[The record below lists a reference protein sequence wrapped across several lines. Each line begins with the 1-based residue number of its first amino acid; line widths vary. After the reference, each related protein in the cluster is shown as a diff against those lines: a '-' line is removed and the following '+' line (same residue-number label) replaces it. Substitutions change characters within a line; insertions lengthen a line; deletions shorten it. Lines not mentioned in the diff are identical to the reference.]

1 LRIEDLKNRLF
12 PTANP
17 QSSILSPQS
26 VVLLLLLLAAVP
38 TFAQISF
45 PGANQPGK
53 VTIEGSIQKRSGD
66 EVEGTIVATVEN
78 GWHINSNVPTEEFAI
93 PTELSVAAASG
104 ELIEAKYPPHA
115 MKAFEFTG
123 GKQLAVFDGTF
134 AIPFRAKL
142 RPGAPLVQAKLHYQA
157 CSDTVCLPPNDAFA
171 DLDAAKITAAPAVAT
186 STAVTTSAAPAG
198 GTNFTPMSEA
208 PKNAKKSALL
218 STDIGGTLASRGLPL
233 TLFAIFILGLAL
245 NLTPC
250 VYPLIPITLGYFGSQ
265 SGSSTGR
272 RFALSSLY
280 VLGIAI
286 TYSAL
291 GVFSALS
298 GKLFGA
304 WLQHPAV
311 LGFFAL
317 LMLVMAS
324 SMFGAF
330 EMQAPQFIT
339 RRSGGQAG
347 LAGALTM
354 GLVIGIVAAPCVGPF
369 VISLIAL
376 VSSLQSP
383 FLGFLM
389 FFVLAIGLG
398 LPYLFLGIFASA
410 ASSIPRSGEWM
421 LQVKKAMGFI
431 LIAMAFYFLRPLTG
445 DLVFQYGVAASLLTG
460 AVFLFI
466 SRSPGAKVWRLGLAA
481 LLLVAGVAFAIPRKH
496 ATAVTW
502 EKYDAKTLAAAKAA
516 GKPVVIDFYA
526 DWCLPCKELDE
537 KTFADPAV
545 VAELDRFVRV
555 KADLTVAE
563 DANTVAL
570 TKQYKIV
577 GVPTIVFL
585 DATGA
590 EQNEQTFVGF
600 EPPAKFVERAKAVR

>member
-1 LRIEDLKNRLF
+1 MRK
-12 PTANP
+12 TA
-17 QSSILSPQS
+17 
-26 VVLLLLLLAAVP
+26 VLLFALLAVFP

-45 PGANQPGK
+45 PGAGAPGK
-53 VTIEGSIQKRSGD
+53 VTIEGSLSKRTGD
-66 EVEGTIVATVEN
+66 DVEGTIVAKVED
-78 GWHINSNVPTEEFAI
+78 GWHVNSNAPTEEFAI
-93 PTELSVAAASG
+93 PTVLTLEEGAELVAVS
-104 ELIEAKYPPHA
+104 YPPHA

-123 GKQLAVFDGTF
+123 GKQLAVFDGTVS
-134 AIPFRAKL
+134 IPFKAKL
-142 RPGAPLVQAKLHYQA
+142 KAGAATIKAKLYYQA
-157 CSDTVCLPPNDAFA
+157 CSDTVCLPPNSAFA
-171 DLDAAKITAAPAVAT
+171 DIDVNKIVASSAP
-186 STAVTTSAAPAG
+186 SAA
-198 GTNFTPMSEA
+198 NFTPLSEA
-208 PKNAKKSALL
+208 PKGAQKSSLL
-218 STDIGGTLASRGLPL
+218 SSDIGGTLASRGLPL
-233 TLFAIFILGLAL
+233 TLLAIFVLGLAL

-272 RFALSSLY
+272 RVALSSLY

-311 LGFFAL
+311 LVFFAL

-330 EMQAPQFIT
+330 ELQAPQFIT

-376 VSSLQSP
+376 VSSLQSM

-389 FFVLAIGLG
+389 FFVLALGLG

-410 ASSIPRSGEWM
+410 ATSIPRSGEWM

-431 LIAMAFYFLRPLTG
+431 LIAMAFYFLRPLIG
-445 DLVFQYGVAASLLTG
+445 DLAFQYGVAAALITG
-460 AVFLFI
+460 AIFLFA
-466 SRSPGAKVWRLGLAA
+466 SRSPGAKVWRVGLAA
-481 LLLVAGVAFAIPRKH
+481 LLLVSGVAFAIPRQH

-502 EKYDAKTLAAAKAA
+502 AKYDTQTLAAARAA
-516 GKPVVIDFYA
+516 NKPVVIDFYA

-537 KTFADPAV
+537 KTFTDAAV
-545 VAELDRFVRV
+545 VAGLDGFVRV
-555 KADLTVAE
+555 KADLTAAE
-563 DANTVAL
+563 DATTKAL
-570 TKQYKIV
+570 TSQYEIL

-585 DATGA
+585 DASGKERKDLRLT
-590 EQNEQTFVGF
+590 GF
-600 EPPAKFVERAKAVR
+600 EPAGKFLERVKSMK

>member
-1 LRIEDLKNRLF
+1 MRK
-12 PTANP
+12 TA
-17 QSSILSPQS
+17 
-26 VVLLLLLLAAVP
+26 VLLFALLAVLP

-45 PGANQPGK
+45 PGAGAAGK
-53 VTIEGSIQKRSGD
+53 VTIEGSLQKRTGD
-66 EVEGTIVATVEN
+66 DVEGTIVAKVEQ
-78 GWHINSNVPTEEFAI
+78 GWHINSDKPTEEFAI
-93 PTELSVAAASG
+93 PTALTLEEGAELVAVS
-104 ELIEAKYPPHA
+104 YPAHA

-123 GKQLAVFDGTF
+123 GKQLAVFDGTV
-134 AIPFRAKL
+134 AIPFKAKL
-142 RPGAPLVQAKLHYQA
+142 KAGAATIKAKLYYQA
-157 CSDTVCLPPNDAFA
+157 CSDTVCLPPNSAFA
-171 DLDAAKITAAPAVAT
+171 DIDASKIVASSAPA
-186 STAVTTSAAPAG
+186 PA
-198 GTNFTPMSEA
+198 NFTPLSEA
-208 PKNAKKSALL
+208 PKGAKKSSLL
-218 STDIGGTLASRGLPL
+218 SSDIGNTLASRGLPL
-233 TLFAIFILGLAL
+233 TLLAIFLLGLAL

-272 RFALSSLY
+272 RVALSSLY

-311 LGFFAL
+311 LIFFAL

-330 EMQAPQFIT
+330 ELQAPQFIT
-339 RRSGGQAG
+339 RKSGGQAG

-376 VSSLQSP
+376 VSSLQSM

-389 FFVLAIGLG
+389 FFVLALGLG

-410 ASSIPRSGEWM
+410 ATSIPRSGEWM

-431 LIAMAFYFLRPLTG
+431 LIAMAFYFLRPLIG
-445 DLVFQYGVAASLLTG
+445 DLAFQYGVAAALITG
-460 AVFLFI
+460 AIFLFV
-466 SRSPGAKVWRLGLAA
+466 SRSPGAKVWRVGLAA
-481 LLLVAGVAFAIPRKH
+481 LLLVSGVAFAIPRKN
-496 ATAVTW
+496 VTGVKW
-502 EKYDAKTLAAAKAA
+502 DPYVAKTLADARAAN
-516 GKPVVIDFYA
+516 KPVVIDFYA
-526 DWCLPCKELDE
+526 DWCLPCKELDH
-537 KTFADPAV
+537 KTFSDPAV
-545 VAELDRFVRV
+545 VSELDRFVRV

-563 DANTVAL
+563 DATTKAL
-570 TKQYKIV
+570 SKQYEII
-577 GVPTIVFL
+577 GVPTIVFI
-585 DATGA
+585 DASG
-590 EQNEQTFVGF
+590 NERKELRLTGF
-600 EPPAKFVERAKAVR
+600 EPPAKFLERAKSVTN

>member
-1 LRIEDLKNRLF
+1 MKKS
-12 PTANP
+12 A
-17 QSSILSPQS
+17 
-26 VVLLLLLLAAVP
+26 VLLFALLAAIP
-38 TFAQISF
+38 SFAQISF
-45 PGANQPGK
+45 PGADAPGK
-53 VTIEGSIQKRSGD
+53 VTIDGAIQKRTGD
-66 EVEGTIVATVEN
+66 EVEGTVTAKVED

-93 PTELSVAAASG
+93 ATALSLDPATAELTATS
-104 ELIEAKYPPHA
+104 YPPHA

-123 GKQLAVFDGTF
+123 GKELAVFDGTVS
-134 AIPFRAKL
+134 IPFRAKL
-142 RPGAPLVQAKLHYQA
+142 KPGANVIKAKLYYQA
-157 CSDTVCLPPNDAFA
+157 CSNTVCLPPRDAFA
-171 DLDAAKITAAPAVAT
+171 DIDAAKIVATTTAAPA
-186 STAVTTSAAPAG
+186 PA
-198 GTNFTPMSEA
+198 NFTPMSEA
-208 PKNAKKSALL
+208 PKNAKKSSLL
-218 STDIGGTLASRGLPL
+218 SSDVGDTFAARGLPL
-233 TLFAIFILGLAL
+233 TLLAIFVLGLAL

-272 RFALSSLY
+272 RVALSSLY

-298 GKLFGA
+298 GRLFGA
-304 WLQHPAV
+304 WLQHSAV
-311 LGFFAL
+311 LIFFAL

-347 LAGALTM
+347 LLGALTM

-389 FFVLAIGLG
+389 FFVLALGLG

-431 LIAMAFYFLRPLTG
+431 LIAMAFYFLRPLIG
-445 DLVFQYGVAASLLTG
+445 DLAFQYGVAASLIAG
-460 AVFLFI
+460 AIFLFVF
-466 SRSPGAKVWRLGLAA
+466 RSGGARTWRIALAV

-496 ATAVTW
+496 ANGVTW
-502 EKYDAKTLAAAKAA
+502 DKYDAKTLADARAA

-537 KTFADPAV
+537 KTFSDPAV

-563 DANTVAL
+563 DATTKAL
-570 TKQYKIV
+570 TKQYAIP
-577 GVPTIVFL
+577 GVPTIVFIDPAGNERK
-585 DATGA
+585 DARL
-590 EQNEQTFVGF
+590 VGF
-600 EPPAKFVERAKAVR
+600 EPPAKFVERAKSVR

>member
-1 LRIEDLKNRLF
+1 MISREKVATPYRLF
-12 PTANP
+12 
-17 QSSILSPQS
+17 SIFNFQFSIPALF
-26 VVLLLLLLAAVP
+26 LLAFAASP
-38 TFAQISF
+38 TCGQLTL
-45 PGANQPGK
+45 PGAGAAGK

-66 EVEGTIVATVEN
+66 QVEGTVVATVED
-78 GWHINSNVPTEEFAI
+78 GWHINSDKPTEEFAI
-93 PTELSVAAASG
+93 PTRLEIDPSTGDLA
-104 ELIEAKYPPHA
+104 EAKFPPHA

-123 GKQLAVFDGTF
+123 GKELAVFDGKF
-134 AIPFRAKL
+134 AVPFRAKL
-142 RPGAPLVQAKLHYQA
+142 KAGSNTLKAKLHYQA
-157 CSDTVCLPPNDAFA
+157 CSNTVCLPPNDAFV
-171 DLDAAKITAAPAVAT
+171 DIDATKISEAPAAATAAPAAGGT
-186 STAVTTSAAPAG
+186 FTPLSAAP
-198 GTNFTPMSEA
+198 
-208 PKNAKKSALL
+208 KDAKKSTSLL
-218 STDIGGTLASRGLPL
+218 SSDVSGTFAARGLPL
-233 TLFAIFILGLAL
+233 TLLAVFVLGLAL

-250 VYPLIPITLGYFGSQ
+250 VYPLIPITIGYFSSQ

-272 RFALSSLY
+272 RAALSSLY

-304 WLQHPAV
+304 WLQHPGV
-311 LGFFAL
+311 LVFFAL

-330 EMQAPQFIT
+330 EIQPPQWIT

-383 FLGFLM
+383 MLGFLM
-389 FFVLAIGLG
+389 FFVLALGLG

-431 LIAMAFYFLRPLTG
+431 LIAMAFYFLRPLIG
-445 DLVFQYGVAASLLTG
+445 DLAFQYGVAASLLVG
-460 AVFLFI
+460 AAMLFF
-466 SRSPGAKVWRLGLAA
+466 SRTQGARVWRIGIAA
-481 LLLVAGVAFAIPRKH
+481 LLLVSGVAFAIPRKQL
-496 ATAVTW
+496 TEVKW

-526 DWCLPCKELDE
+526 DWCLPCKELDH
-537 KTFADPAV
+537 KTFTDSAV
-545 VAELDRFVRV
+545 VSELDRYVRV

-563 DANTVAL
+563 DETTKAL
-570 TKQYKIV
+570 TKQYEIL
-577 GVPTIVFL
+577 GVPTIVFV
-585 DATGA
+585 DASGA
-590 EQNEQTFVGF
+590 ERKDLRLTGF
-600 EPPAKFVERAKAVR
+600 EPPDKFLARAKSIR

>member
-1 LRIEDLKNRLF
+1 MKHRTTPRS
-12 PTANP
+12 
-17 QSSILSPQS
+17 QSSILNPQFS
-26 VVLLLLLLAAVP
+26 ILLLALLIAGPVS
-38 TFAQISF
+38 AQIAF

-53 VTIEGSIQKRSGD
+53 VTITGSLQNRTGD
-66 EVEGTIVATVEN
+66 AVEGTIVATVEE
-78 GWHINSNVPTEEFAI
+78 GWHINSNAPEEEFAI
-93 PTELSVAAASG
+93 PTALSIEDGAELTAVS
-104 ELIEAKYPPHA
+104 YPPHA
-115 MKAFEFTG
+115 MKAFEFSG
-123 GKQLAVFDGTF
+123 GKQLAVFDGTIS
-134 AIPFRAKL
+134 IPFRAKL
-142 RPGAPLVQAKLHYQA
+142 KPGATAIKARLHYQA

-171 DLDAAKITAAPAVAT
+171 DVDATKIVAATTPAAPA
-186 STAVTTSAAPAG
+186 
-198 GTNFTPMSEA
+198 NFTPLTEA
-208 PKNAKKSALL
+208 PKGAKSSLL
-218 STDIGGTLASRGLPL
+218 SSDIGGTLASRGLPL

-250 VYPLIPITLGYFGSQ
+250 VYPLIPITIGFFGSQ

-272 RFALSSLY
+272 RAALSSLY

-311 LGFFAL
+311 LIFFAG

-330 EMQAPQFIT
+330 ELQAPQFIT
-339 RRSGGQAG
+339 ARSGGQAG
-347 LAGALTM
+347 PAGALTM

-383 FLGFLM
+383 LLGFLM
-389 FFVLAIGLG
+389 FFVLALGLG

-431 LIAMAFYFLRPLTG
+431 LIAMAFYFLRPLIG
-445 DLVFQYGVAASLLTG
+445 DVAFQYGVAAALITG
-460 AVFLFI
+460 AIFLFV
-466 SRSPGAKVWRLGLAA
+466 SRSPGAKVWRVGIAA
-481 LLLVAGVAFAIPRKH
+481 LLLVSGVAFAIPRNHGEGVK
-496 ATAVTW
+496 W
-502 EKYDAKTLAAAKAA
+502 EKYDAQKLAAAKAA

-537 KTFADPAV
+537 KTFTDAAV
-545 VAELDRFVRV
+545 ISELDRYVRL

-563 DANTVAL
+563 DETTKAL
-570 TKQYKIV
+570 TSQYGVI

-585 DATGA
+585 DANG
-590 EQNEQTFVGF
+590 NEQKDQRVTGF
-600 EPPAKFVERAKAVR
+600 EPPAKFLDRAKAVR